1 MFFVNRALNF
11 TEALLVFACH
21 SFYFLS
27 DVDMRAC
34 LLIMGCAASLGV
46 NSMCWAV
53 EQSAPQQ
60 TGTNERS
67 SPEKSYF
74 DIYEYSVIGNSVLPV
89 DNIEDVLKP
98 YLGLNKTTDDVDH
111 AREKLEQYY
120 QGKGYKT
127 VQVVIPK
134 QSAQD
139 GVIRLEVRE
148 ARIGKIEVVG
158 SKYHS
163 LDRIRE
169 QAPSLVQGAVPNFN
183 EITKNVQALNAS
195 ADRQVS
201 PAIRA
206 GETPGTIDVDLVVED
221 SLPVHGTLE
230 LNNRQ
235 SPDTSE
241 LRSSA
246 SLSYSN
252 LWQRNH
258 SLTLS
263 YQTAPKNMDDAKV
276 FYASYLAPFE
286 NSNFS
291 LLLNAIRS
299 DSSVSTVGDI
309 NVLGNGNILG
319 VRGLWS
325 LRSSSEFYDSVSLG
339 IDRKDFK
346 QQTVLGGDRLE
357 SPITYYPVTGGYN
370 AMWRGAQSQTQ
381 ADISLV
387 FALRPLGSDSGDF
400 DNNRV
405 YSSGQQLSLHAG
417 LNYNFNFK
425 NDMQFQS
432 RIQAQATNQPLI
444 SYEQFSAGGA
454 DSVRGYYESEAQG
467 DLGLV
472 TGFDLL
478 SPSLMKGQD
487 VRVYGFVDGAVL
499 EVKHPAAE
507 TPRYH
512 NLASTGVGLRLN
524 LWDHLEGNIS
534 WAKVLRQGPTSDE
547 GDDRVLFRIFA
558 SF

>member
-1 MFFVNRALNF
+1 
-11 TEALLVFACH
+11 
-21 SFYFLS
+21 
-27 DVDMRAC
+27 MRAC
-34 LLIMGCAASLGV
+34 FLIIGCAIGCSISLSAWSSDINAAQQAVKDKPSNSGNAS
-46 NSMCWAV
+46 
-53 EQSAPQQ
+53 
-60 TGTNERS
+60 
-67 SPEKSYF
+67 F
-74 DIYEYSVIGNSVLPV
+74 DIFEYSIIGNSVLPV
-89 DNIEDVLKP
+89 DNIEEVLKP
-98 YLGLNKTTDDVDH
+98 YLGLDKTTDDVDQ

-120 QGKGYKT
+120 QAKGYKT
-127 VQVVIPK
+127 VQVLIPK
-134 QSAQD
+134 QTVQD
-139 GVIRLEVRE
+139 GVIRLEVKE
-148 ARIGKIEVVG
+148 STIGRVEVIG

-169 QAPSLVQGAVPNFN
+169 QAPSLKPGSVPNFTH
-183 EITKNVQALNAS
+183 ISKDIQALNTS

-221 SLPVHGTLE
+221 TLPVHGTLE

-263 YQTAPKNMDDAKV
+263 YQTAPKNTDDAKV

-291 LLLNAIRS
+291 LLFNAIRS
-299 DSSVSTVGDI
+299 DSNVSTVGDI
-309 NVLGNGNILG
+309 NVLGNGNVLG
-319 VRGLWS
+319 LRGLWS
-325 LRSSSEFYDSVSLG
+325 LRSSASFYDSVSVG

-346 QQTVLGGDRLE
+346 QQTVLGGSRLE
-357 SPITYYPVTGGYN
+357 SPITYYPVTSSYN
-370 AMWRGAQSQTQ
+370 AMWRGEQSQTQ

-387 FALRPLGSDSGDF
+387 FAVRPMGSENNNF
-400 DNNRV
+400 DGNRTH
-405 YSSGQQLSLHAG
+405 STGQQLSIHAG
-417 LNYNFNFK
+417 LNHNFNFK
-425 NDMQFQS
+425 NDIQFLS
-432 RIQAQATNQPLI
+432 RFQGQLTNQPLI

-467 DLGLV
+467 DIGV
-472 TGFDLL
+472 VAGFDLL
-478 SPSLMKGQD
+478 SPSLFKGQD
-487 VRVYGFVDGAVL
+487 VRLYGFLDGAVL
-499 EVKHPAAE
+499 EVKKPAAE

-512 NLASTGVGLRLN
+512 NLASTGVGLKLN